1 MLFLRPS
8 LRMAA
13 RTLRCYSKKSHGLC
27 KASKSGASAP
37 LDQAPKDA
45 NKPVHGNQTVSRST
59 ESGVSHANQRLL
71 GPSSAPAPMDPQL
84 QAALHK
90 DNKPYVPKL
99 HHQRVLYGYPG
110 LPNEDDFSRIS
121 KKYQRPKTTTRWL
134 RYVPKILTALVGIWG
149 AYSVYVWVYHDSE
162 GGADSNELLDK
173 ASFHTFVITHKQ
185 PVGDDH
191 FLVEVQPKHSQWK
204 YSYYANNKSVWNGD
218 RIWLVEVKQPE
229 IMVVRSYTPLPLY
242 FMQSE
247 YTQLGERE
255 PLLKVINPELDE
267 LDRGGTMC
275 FYVKRYRDGEVSRY
289 ICNKA
294 VGDEIELR
302 GPRVEYQFPY
312 HPLKPLVQR
321 PVFKDLPSKV
331 EPEAQAPQD
340 LPEFGNLVFF
350 AAGTGIA
357 PALQVLLS
365 RNPYRGFTTVHYL
378 AQKPDELQP
387 LERFLFFLEKL
398 DRLKVVKHYDSE
410 RNFLTQE
417 DVPRPVE
424 ADTRE
429 TLLSA
434 ENSLKLRMDILNLDK
449 KASAPAQTTV
459 RAPRYENGLEQAA
472 VTAKEP
478 KKGPTLA
485 IVCGPDGYVEHVAGP
500 KLYETNEQG
509 PVTGL
514 LGSKSWSNTNVFK
527 L

>member
-1 MLFLRPS
+1 MRAFRW
-8 LRMAA
+8 
-13 RTLRCYSKKSHGLC
+13 YSTKGPKTPKST
-27 KASKSGASAP
+27 KNGALTP
-37 LDQAPKDA
+37 LSQSSKDA
-45 NKPVHGNQTVSRST
+45 NNHSSQTREVSET
-59 ESGVSHANQRLL
+59 NENGVAHSNQRLPGL
-71 GPSSAPAPMDPQL
+71 SSAPAPMDPRL
-84 QAALHK
+84 QAALRK
-90 DNKPYVPKL
+90 ENKPYVPKL
-99 HHQRVLYGYPG
+99 HHQRVLYEYPG

-121 KKYQRPKTTTRWL
+121 KKYQKPKTTTRWL
-134 RYVPKILTALVGIWG
+134 RYVPKMLTALAVIWG
-149 AYSVYVWVYHDSE
+149 SYSIYVWVYQDHD

-173 ASFHTFVITHKQ
+173 DLFHTFVVTHKQ
-185 PVGDDH
+185 QVDDDH

-218 RIWLVEVKQPE
+218 RLWLVEVKQPD

-247 YTQLGERE
+247 YTRLGERE
-255 PLLKVINPELDE
+255 ALLKVIDPGLDE

-275 FYVKRYRDGEVSRY
+275 FYVKRYQDGEVSRY
-289 ICNKA
+289 ICSKK

-312 HPLKPLVQR
+312 HPLNPLVQR
-321 PVFKDLPSKV
+321 PVFKDLPSKM
-331 EPEAQAPQD
+331 EPEAQRPNNV
-340 LPEFGNLVFF
+340 PEFGNLTFF

-378 AQKPDELQP
+378 AQKPGELQP

-398 DRLKVVKHYDSE
+398 DRVNLVRHYDSTKT
-410 RNFLTQE
+410 FLADK
-417 DVPRPVE
+417 DVPTPVK

-429 TLLSA
+429 SILSA
-434 ENSLKLRMDILNLDK
+434 EDSLKLRMEILNLEEK
-449 KASAPAQTTV
+449 TIEPAQSEE
-459 RAPRYENGLEQAA
+459 RGPRYANALEQAA
-472 VTAKEP
+472 STAKEP
-478 KKGPTLA
+478 KNAPCLA

-509 PVTGL
+509 PVGGI
-514 LGSKSWSNTNVFK
+514 LGRRGWDSTNVFK